1 MERYFYSPREV
12 PTTALYTREALRV
25 GYKREQTNFTVL
37 RRTVCYQIYYNNIV
51 AHFIMIGPVSGTP
64 ILSRTEMQRGGRRTW
79 LAIYMPLTI
88 TDREIVIQCSR
99 RRITKR
105 IELMIDIVA

>member
-1 MERYFYSPREV
+1 
-12 PTTALYTREALRV
+12 
-25 GYKREQTNFTVL
+25 
-37 RRTVCYQIYYNNIV
+37 
-51 AHFIMIGPVSGTP
+51 MIGPVSGTP